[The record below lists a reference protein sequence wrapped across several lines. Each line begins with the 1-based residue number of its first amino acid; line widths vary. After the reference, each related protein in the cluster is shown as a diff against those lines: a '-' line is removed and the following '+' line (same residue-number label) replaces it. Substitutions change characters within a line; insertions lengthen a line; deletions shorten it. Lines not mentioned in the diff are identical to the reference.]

1 MERVALNE
9 VELEIL
15 KSEIENGGTSVFL
28 TILIS
33 MLFSLL
39 FIFSHGKHN
48 TPSLYDNYGFWKP
61 FMIITAILTA
71 IYSFHNQKEKSLI
84 EKDLNSDK
92 KTVEMKTVWKKDRP
106 LMSDKYRIWVDSDI
120 KKFNHFEVNEKEF
133 DAIEKGHKVVLEY
146 AQHSKYLFRLD
157 LKLS

>member
-15 KSEIENGGTSVFL
+15 KSEIENGGTSIFL

-106 LMSDKYRIWVDSDI
+106 LSQISIVFGLTVTSKNSIILKSMKRNLMPLKKGI
-120 KKFNHFEVNEKEF
+120 K
-133 DAIEKGHKVVLEY
+133 
-146 AQHSKYLFRLD
+146 LF
-157 LKLS
+157 